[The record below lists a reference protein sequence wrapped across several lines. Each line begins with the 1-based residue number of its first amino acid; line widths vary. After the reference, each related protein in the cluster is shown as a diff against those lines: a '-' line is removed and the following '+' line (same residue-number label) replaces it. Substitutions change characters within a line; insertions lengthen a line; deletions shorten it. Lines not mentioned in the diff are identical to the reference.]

1 MVFYFEMCFF
11 ETSLASCPLLHVTRL
26 NNCKINIFP
35 CLNCNNILQYL
46 TLQNVNNE
54 KQLGKTHSSD
64 STMEKTRILVSGIL
78 GSWDHM
84 SHYGNNS
91 SNVCERLALRRDA
104 LDRPIDFWSRQ
115 SSMPTS
121 VSDQVF
127 SLVRTKFRRSNR
139 GGMEI
144 IH

>member
-1 MVFYFEMCFF
+1 M
-11 ETSLASCPLLHVTRL
+11 HVTQL

-84 SHYGNNS
+84 SHYGNNA

-104 LDRPIDFWSRQ
+104 LDRPIDF
-115 SSMPTS
+115 
-121 VSDQVF
+121 
-127 SLVRTKFRRSNR
+127 
-139 GGMEI
+139 
-144 IH
+144 